1 MVNRHTIWLA
11 WRNLRNPRRG
21 FGLSVMTNVSIGGVA
36 IGVMALVVV
45 LSIMGGLARSL
56 RQSMYEGTP
65 HVEVQ
70 RRTDKALGFS
80 MQRYPL
86 SFFKDKFPNMQAIQ
100 PYIRS
105 DVVLKN
111 ERHLSTATLF
121 AIDPDSNSKLWGFQ
135 RPLELFGSTVK
146 RVSSADAQPQIML
159 GEGLAYQLGVELG
172 DTLLVLNPNRHTG
185 SEVGAVA
192 SAFEVVGIF
201 ATTLF
206 NYDEKWAVVTLA
218 AGRKFMPDY
227 DPSLDT
233 EQYVSGVAM
242 NFSNPDELKSSMF
255 DLAGTPLRAVT
266 WQENNEAVI
275 FALQLERIAM
285 GAILL
290 LVVLVASFSI
300 GSTMM
305 MTVFYRRSQ
314 IALLR
319 ALGICKRRTFQVY
332 LVQGLLIGAVGTAL
346 GMSFGLAALLLLDKM
361 PIPLPTDIY
370 VLNALA
376 VRFLWQDYLLIGI
389 LALFLSS
396 LSATYPAAVA
406 ARASPTKG
414 LAIA

>member
-1 MVNRHTIWLA
+1 MWLA

-21 FGLSVMTNVSIGGVA
+21 FGLSVMTHVSIGGVA

-70 RRTDKALGFS
+70 RRMDKALGFS
-80 MQRYPL
+80 MKQYPE
-86 SFFKDKFPNMQAIQ
+86 SFFQSKFPQMLAIQ
-100 PYIRS
+100 PYVRS

-121 AIDPDSNSKLWGFQ
+121 AVDPDTRSKLWGFQ
-135 RPLELFGSTVK
+135 RPLQMLGK
-146 RVSSADAQPQIML
+146 AAQHTRTGFAPQIML
-159 GEGLAYQLGVELG
+159 GEGLSYQLGVELG
-172 DTLLVLNPNRHTG
+172 DTVLVLNPNRHAG
-185 SEVGAVA
+185 SEIGAVA
-192 SAFEVVGIF
+192 RAFEVVGIF
-201 ATTLF
+201 TTTLF
-206 NYDEKWAVVTLA
+206 NYDEKWAVVTLPE
-218 AGRKFMPDY
+218 GRKFLPDY
-227 DPSLDT
+227 DQSLDT
-233 EQYVSGVAM
+233 DLYVSGVAM
-242 NFSNPDELKSSMF
+242 SFPDPDNLDGSIA
-255 DLAGTPLRAVT
+255 DLSDTPLRAVT
-266 WQENNEAVI
+266 WKDNNEAVI

-319 ALGICKRRTFQVY
+319 AIGICKRRTFQIY
-332 LVQGLLIGAVGTAL
+332 LAQGLLIGIVGTVL
-346 GMSFGLAALLLLDKM
+346 GMIFGLLLLLVLDKV

-389 LALFLSS
+389 LALLLSS
-396 LSATYPAAVA
+396 LSATYPASVA
-406 ARASPTKG
+406 ANASPTKG
-414 LAIA
+414 LAGA

>member
-1 MVNRHTIWLA
+1 
-11 WRNLRNPRRG
+11 
-21 FGLSVMTNVSIGGVA
+21 MTNVSIGGVA

-70 RRTDKALGFS
+70 LRNDKALGFS
-80 MQRYPL
+80 MKQYPL
-86 SFFKDKFPNMQAIQ
+86 AFFQDKFPQMQAIQ
-100 PYIRS
+100 TYVRN

-121 AIDPDSNSKLWGFQ
+121 AINPDADSKLWGFQ
-135 RPLELFGSTVK
+135 RPHHLLGKTVQHTS
-146 RVSSADAQPQIML
+146 VGTHPQIML
-159 GEGLAYQLGVELG
+159 GQELAYQLGVEVG
-172 DTLLVLNPNRHTG
+172 DSVLVLNPNRQAG
-185 SEVGAVA
+185 SEVGAIA
-192 SAFEVVGIF
+192 RTFSVVGVF
-201 ATTLF
+201 ATALF
-206 NYDEKWAVVTLA
+206 NYDEKWAVVTLPE
-218 AGRKFMPDY
+218 GRKFMPDY
-227 DPSLDT
+227 DSSLDT

-242 NFSNPDELKSSMF
+242 NFPNPDKLDSSIA
-255 DLAGTPLRAVT
+255 DLSDTPLRVVT
-266 WQENNEAVI
+266 WKDNNEAVI

-319 ALGICKRRTFQVY
+319 AIGICQRQTFQVY
-332 LVQGLLIGAVGTAL
+332 LAQGLLIGVVGTVL
-346 GMSFGLAALLLLDKM
+346 GMSFGLLMLLMLDKM

-370 VLNALA
+370 VLNALT

-389 LALFLSS
+389 LALLLSS

>member
-1 MVNRHTIWLA
+1 MNKCIIWLA

-21 FGLSVMTNVSIGGVA
+21 FGLSVMTNVSIGGVT
-36 IGVMALVVV
+36 IGVMALVIV

-70 RRTDKALGFS
+70 LRTNKALGFS
-80 MQRYPL
+80 MKRYPL
-86 SFFKDKFPNMQAIQ
+86 SFFRDKFPQMQAIQ
-100 PYIRS
+100 TYVRN

-121 AIDPDSNSKLWGFQ
+121 AIDPDADSKLWGFQ
-135 RPLELFGSTVK
+135 RPQHLLGNAVQHTL
-146 RVSSADAQPQIML
+146 AGAYPQIML
-159 GEGLAYQLGVELG
+159 GQELAYQLGVELG
-172 DTLLVLNPNRHTG
+172 DTVLVLNPNRHAG
-185 SEVGAVA
+185 SEVGAIA
-192 SAFEVVGIF
+192 RAFTVVGIF
-201 ATTLF
+201 ATALF
-206 NYDEKWAVVTLA
+206 NYDEKWAVVTLPE
-218 AGRKFMPDY
+218 GRKFMPDY
-227 DPSLDT
+227 DQSLDA
-233 EQYVSGVAM
+233 ELYVSGVAM
-242 NFSNPDELKSSMF
+242 NFPNPDKLDNSIADLSS
-255 DLAGTPLRAVT
+255 TPLRAVT
-266 WQENNEAVI
+266 WKDNNEAVI

-319 ALGICKRRTFQVY
+319 AIGICQRRTFQIY
-332 LVQGLLIGAVGTAL
+332 LTQGLLIGVVGTVL
-346 GMSFGLAALLLLDKM
+346 GMSFGLLMLLMLDKM

-370 VLNALA
+370 VLNSLT

-389 LALFLSS
+389 LALLLSS
-396 LSATYPAAVA
+396 LSATYPASVA
-406 ARASPTKG
+406 AKASPTKG